1 VTIFEIKSVTE
12 DDRFVERESRGGAI
26 PRHKLID
33 RMPIT
38 ALRFER
44 SQAYDHGDLG
54 VLQIGNSELTSDRN
68 SAPSRRTERL
78 SENKPAA
85 RDKPAAKDSS
95 LRPAS
100 QIRLCFK
107 CSSSS
112 CHRSCLTSLLS
123 NPSTVFQY
131 GVSIFLLDNGK
142 QFHIMARVPQSKT
155 TVSPYKVQ
163 VLDRAL
169 AALAILAAR
178 SSDCSLAELC
188 PALKLH
194 KSTVHRLMMVLE
206 QHRLVVKSPET
217 GRYRLGL
224 RLYELGSRAIDGL
237 DLRGRARPYL
247 DRLQDEFGE
256 TVFFCI
262 LDEGQVFYVEKV
274 ESQRSVRTACTVG
287 SRAPAYCTA
296 VGKAMLAELP
306 EAEVNKIVQRWG
318 LKAITPNTITTASAL
333 KAELKAVRSRGYAI
347 DDEEKEEGLRCIGA
361 AVRSHSGKL
370 AAAMSI
376 SGPAFRMTKERVPEI
391 GRALMEAAGNLSAEL
406 GYQAIA
412 AGPARRAAS

>member
-1 VTIFEIKSVTE
+1 
-12 DDRFVERESRGGAI
+12 
-26 PRHKLID
+26 
-33 RMPIT
+33 
-38 ALRFER
+38 
-44 SQAYDHGDLG
+44 
-54 VLQIGNSELTSDRN
+54 
-68 SAPSRRTERL
+68 
-78 SENKPAA
+78 
-85 RDKPAAKDSS
+85 
-95 LRPAS
+95 
-100 QIRLCFK
+100 
-107 CSSSS
+107 
-112 CHRSCLTSLLS
+112 
-123 NPSTVFQY
+123 
-131 GVSIFLLDNGK
+131 
-142 QFHIMARVPQSKT
+142 MARVPHYKT
-155 TVSPYKVQ
+155 NVSPYRVQ

-169 AALAILAAR
+169 AALAILANS

-206 QHRLVVKSPET
+206 QHRLVVKNPET

-247 DRLQDEFGE
+247 DRLQDKFGE

-306 EAEVNKIVQRWG
+306 DAEVNKIIHRWK
-318 LKAITPNTITTASAL
+318 LKTVTRNTITTASAC
-333 KAELKAVRSRGYAI
+333 KDELKAVRTRGYAI
-347 DDEEKEEGLRCIGA
+347 DDEEKEEGLRCVGA

-376 SGPAFRMTKERVPEI
+376 SGPAFRMTKERIPGIAQAVT
-391 GRALMEAAGNLSAEL
+391 RAANELSAEL
-406 GYQAIA
+406 GYEGRPLEVVRKA
-412 AGPARRAAS
+412 AG

>member
-1 VTIFEIKSVTE
+1 
-12 DDRFVERESRGGAI
+12 
-26 PRHKLID
+26 
-33 RMPIT
+33 M
-38 ALRFER
+38 LRN
-44 SQAYDHGDLG
+44 D
-54 VLQIGNSELTSDRN
+54 
-68 SAPSRRTERL
+68 
-78 SENKPAA
+78 
-85 RDKPAAKDSS
+85 
-95 LRPAS
+95 
-100 QIRLCFK
+100 
-107 CSSSS
+107 
-112 CHRSCLTSLLS
+112 
-123 NPSTVFQY
+123 
-131 GVSIFLLDNGK
+131 
-142 QFHIMARVPQSKT
+142 
-155 TVSPYKVQ
+155 SPYKVQ

-169 AALAILAAR
+169 AALAILAKS

-206 QHRLVVKSPET
+206 QHRLVVKNPDT

-306 EAEVNKIVQRWG
+306 DAEVSKIVRRWG
-318 LKAITPNTITTASAL
+318 LKAVTANTITTANAL
-333 KAELKAVRSRGYAI
+333 KAELKAVRARGFAI
-347 DDEEKEEGLRCIGA
+347 DDEEKEEGLRCVGA

-391 GRALMEAAGNLSAEL
+391 GRAVMRAANELSAEL
-406 GYQAIA
+406 GYVGAALEVVRKA
-412 AGPARRAAS
+412 AG

>member
-1 VTIFEIKSVTE
+1 VFGLDPKYQSLPSRSTLGFSEHLVTSCNSVDSSALPRTY
-12 DDRFVERESRGGAI
+12 SRLAWRTSDTPGSRAG
-26 PRHKLID
+26 
-33 RMPIT
+33 
-38 ALRFER
+38 
-44 SQAYDHGDLG
+44 SQAKRS
-54 VLQIGNSELTSDRN
+54 LQ
-68 SAPSRRTERL
+68 
-78 SENKPAA
+78 
-85 RDKPAAKDSS
+85 
-95 LRPAS
+95 
-100 QIRLCFK
+100 
-107 CSSSS
+107 
-112 CHRSCLTSLLS
+112 CHL
-123 NPSTVFQY
+123 
-131 GVSIFLLDNGK
+131 SIFLLDIDQ
-142 QFHIMARVPQSKT
+142 QFHNMARVPQSKT
-155 TVSPYKVQ
+155 TDSPYKVQ

-169 AALAILAAR
+169 AALAILAR
-178 SSDCSLAELC
+178 SSSDCSLAELC

-206 QHRLVVKSPET
+206 QHRMVVKNPDT

-296 VGKAMLAELP
+296 VGKAMLAELA
-306 EAEVNKIVQRWG
+306 EVEVNKIVRRWG
-318 LKAITPNTITTASAL
+318 LKPVTPNTITTASAL
-333 KAELKAVRSRGYAI
+333 KVELKAVRSRGYAI
-347 DDEEKEEGLRCIGA
+347 DEEEKEEGLRCIGA

-370 AAAMSI
+370 AAAMSV

-391 GRALMEAAGNLSAEL
+391 GRALMEAASKLSAEL
-406 GYQAIA
+406 GYQAPSA
-412 AGPARRAAS
+412 ELVQSAAS

>member
-1 VTIFEIKSVTE
+1 MKF
-12 DDRFVERESRGGAI
+12 
-26 PRHKLID
+26 
-33 RMPIT
+33 
-38 ALRFER
+38 AL
-44 SQAYDHGDLG
+44 
-54 VLQIGNSELTSDRN
+54 
-68 SAPSRRTERL
+68 PP
-78 SENKPAA
+78 K
-85 RDKPAAKDSS
+85 
-95 LRPAS
+95 AS
-100 QIRLCFK
+100 
-107 CSSSS
+107 
-112 CHRSCLTSLLS
+112 
-123 NPSTVFQY
+123 N
-131 GVSIFLLDNGK
+131 FLLDTAKKSHN
-142 QFHIMARVPQSKT
+142 MARVPQSKT
-155 TVSPYKVQ
+155 ADSPYKVQ

-169 AALAILAAR
+169 AALAILAN
-178 SSDCSLAELC
+178 SQSDCSLAELC

-206 QHRLVVKSPET
+206 QHRLVVKNPET

-224 RLYELGSRAIDGL
+224 RLYELGSRAIEGL

-247 DRLQDEFGE
+247 DRLQAEFGE

-306 EAEVNKIVQRWG
+306 EAEVSKIVRRWG
-318 LKAITPNTITTASAL
+318 LKSVTANTITTAGAL
-333 KAELKAVRSRGYAI
+333 KAELQKVRARGYAI

-370 AAAMSI
+370 AAAMSV

-391 GRALMEAAGNLSAEL
+391 GRALVEAAGKLSAEL
-406 GYQAIA
+406 GYQAAPAELVQSA
-412 AGPARRAAS
+412 AN